1 MQNFDVA
8 LKEIFQTI
16 GTSLTVKL
24 AGADPAEWL
33 NVELPETRNPRADF
47 VYRLVTGLLFH
58 TEFASHND
66 AELIW
71 RMLDYLSMLRKKY
84 GQVPRQVV
92 LYMGRDPLRM
102 PNRIEEVDPN
112 GNLLVYQVQMLDLG
126 DLDAEEL
133 LASETIGDVI
143 LAVLNRR
150 ADPKWTLRRIL
161 DRIVRLEPEQR
172 MRACRCW

>member
-92 LYMGRDPLRM
+92 LYMAEILYGCRIGLR
-102 PNRIEEVDPN
+102 
-112 GNLLVYQVQMLDLG
+112 
-126 DLDAEEL
+126 
-133 LASETIGDVI
+133 
-143 LAVLNRR
+143 
-150 ADPKWTLRRIL
+150 KWTPMVICWSIKCKCWTSAIWMLRNYWPVKQL
-161 DRIVRLEPEQR
+161 G
-172 MRACRCW
+172 M